1 MPKIGYGD
9 AKDNPLLAKALN
21 YRLARPSLSVD
32 NNVAVVRLE
41 KDGVSVE
48 VVSSSVGKQ
57 TPSFHSERIALAYA
71 IRQAIKDKLINDPL
85 NEKNYKNGDG
95 LTLSDWVTKVGG
107 PPPSSTAI
115 DELNSGLTRDMFEPY
130 LQELKKL
137 NISVFTEREPCSRP
151 NDNCGNFLSKLGI
164 KSNNIWFCVEYDK
177 QALPED
183 KKEKEKFLE
192 KEKAKMAKEL
202 SVGIGVGRKS
212 SSTGLHSFFSN
223 KKAEQPLKPSNTSDA
238 SSSSVVRNPS
248 STDTVVA
255 GDAKTDDPGASSS
268 VARNP
273 INPGSHDQSKPP
285 LKDPPVGLRY
295 QSVGGNEDEEGH
307 CLFIAVGLYLGQ
319 TQEFLRNIV
328 AANIEHNL
336 EQYGDI
342 IQALS
347 PGKTPEQYVED
358 LRNGREWAD
367 NIEIA
372 VLMKMLDRP
381 IVVVGPDG
389 MVRNL
394 ADLTGSGDPI
404 FVQYNGHTHYDA
416 LLLTGEKTAEEV
428 LEDLRQLTNPQN
440 LQPQHPGIP
449 VLPMLPPRP
458 QAPITSPFFP
468 VPAASELARAA
479 VTPPSDDR
487 RRVVHVGTGKPT
499 DTKDS
504 RTKIAQ
510 DEARKEAEL
519 RRAEEERRAPKR
531 SAPESSSS
539 DSDDSSP
546 GSRPP
551 SPTN

>member
-1 MPKIGYGD
+1 MIIHKKEPKDFDLYD
-9 AKDNPLLAKALN
+9 WVREFD
-21 YRLARPSLSVD
+21 RLPPKG
-32 NNVAVVRLE
+32 AV
-41 KDGVSVE
+41 
-48 VVSSSVGKQ
+48 Q
-57 TPSFHSERIALAYA
+57 
-71 IRQAIKDKLINDPL
+71 KLIDQD
-85 NEKNYKNGDG
+85 KK
-95 LTLSDWVTKVGG
+95 LTK
-107 PPPSSTAI
+107 
-115 DELNSGLTRDMFEPY
+115 DMFSPY
-130 LQELKKL
+130 KEQLKKL
-137 NISVFTEREPCSRP
+137 NISVFTEREPCNRGS
-151 NDNCGNFLSKLGI
+151 NHCKDFLSQIGAKDKDI
-164 KSNNIWFCVEYDK
+164 YFCVEYDK
-177 QALPED
+177 DPVSGAENTEQKRMEIELKREIGIAKAFVVD
-183 KKEKEKFLE
+183 KKGL
-192 KEKAKMAKEL
+192 
-202 SVGIGVGRKS
+202 GIK
-212 SSTGLHSFFSN
+212 SFF
-223 KKAEQPLKPSNTSDA
+223 QPTSKPSPGSPDILGA
-238 SSSSVVRNPS
+238 SSSGVVRDQP
-248 STDTVVA
+248 STDTVVSD
-255 GDAKTDDPGASSS
+255 DAKTDDPGAPSSP
-268 VARNP
+268 VRNP
-273 INPGSHDQSKPP
+273 IDPEPHDQSKPP

-319 TQEFLRNIV
+319 NQEFLRNIV
-328 AANIEHNL
+328 AANIEDNL
-336 EQYGDI
+336 EQYRDI

-358 LRNGREWAD
+358 LRNGSEWAD

-468 VPAASELARAA
+468 VPAVSGLAHAA

-487 RRVVHVGTGKPT
+487 RRVVHAGTGKPT

-510 DEARKEAEL
+510 DEARKEVEL
-519 RRAEEERRAPKR
+519 RRAAEERRAPKR